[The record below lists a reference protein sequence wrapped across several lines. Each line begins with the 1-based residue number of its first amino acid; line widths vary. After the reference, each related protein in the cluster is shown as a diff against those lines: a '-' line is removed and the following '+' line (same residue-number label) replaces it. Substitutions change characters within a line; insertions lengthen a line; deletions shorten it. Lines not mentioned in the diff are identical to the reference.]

1 MTYDSKLAQIVS
13 QAVGKNYRT
22 GSSPVEVYTKLQ
34 HEAPELHAGLMRL
47 AREELTGAIVIQT
60 ETKFDWPRHLQNQVE
75 IEEDGREYA
84 YLGEA
89 VELWMQ
95 GLNIKGKA
103 RLSKLEKHKTIKNNW
118 KVTNWFPPIIEA
130 QPQTRTSYTPL
141 WSFESNE
148 YCNFVSSRGMVERDY
163 KWSCDYRGALNGGLL
178 NMGIN
183 LPHQLFEKV
192 FAPIDAQLLKIYQ
205 EVSKEKVSR

>member
-1 MTYDSKLAQIVS
+1 MRIFLFLKNT
-13 QAVGKNYRT
+13 AVFLSAFTSR
-22 GSSPVEVYTKLQ
+22 SSAKYQKATDLPYS
-34 HEAPELHAGLMRL
+34 
-47 AREELTGAIVIQT
+47 ARRT

-163 KWSCDYRGALNGGLL
+163 KWSCDYRGA
-178 NMGIN
+178 
-183 LPHQLFEKV
+183 
-192 FAPIDAQLLKIYQ
+192 
-205 EVSKEKVSR
+205 